1 MCEGG
6 DCPLKEKC
14 YRYKA
19 KPSEYQQTF
28 FAEVPYKDGKCEHFV
43 KYWEREQKIGLEKK

>member
-1 MCEGG
+1 MPDISMCKGG

-19 KPSEYQQTF
+19 TPTDEWQTYL
-28 FAEVPYKDGKCEHFV
+28 AEIPYNKETKECNL
-43 KYWEREQKIGLEKK
+43 YWKIKTTE